1 MQVLEIH
8 NVRGGYIPELDIL
21 QGIDLVLNEGDVVGV
36 LGLNGSGKS
45 TLGKAIMN
53 MIPRREGEIKY
64 CGYPIMHLDTHQLA
78 QQGIAIMQQ
87 GGQVFGTM
95 SVWENLQLAFGDKK
109 NDGYV
114 AVLKEILPL
123 LARPKKELQHTM
135 ADKLSG
141 GQRHQ
146 LALAMTL
153 ARQPKLAILDEPSAG
168 LSPKSVEVMYQ
179 ILQQVRERL
188 GVTILLIEQNI
199 AKAIDFC
206 DRSILLAQGTI
217 AHEFI
222 DGTIANI
229 ERIMFNKNI
238 NFKTRL

>member
-53 MIPRREGEIKY
+53 MIPRREGEIRF
-64 CGYPIMHLDTHQLA
+64 CGQSITSLATHELA
-78 QQGIAIMQQ
+78 TRGIAIMQQ
-87 GGQVFGTM
+87 GGQVFNTM

-109 NDGYV
+109 NNEYV

-123 LARPKKELQHTM
+123 LARPKKELQRTM

-188 GVTILLIEQNI
+188 GVTMVLIEQNI

-206 DRSILLAQGTI
+206 DRSILLTQGTI
-217 AHEFI
+217 AHEFVGGSLP
-222 DGTIANI
+222 DV
-229 ERIMFNKNI
+229 EKIMFNK
-238 NFKTRL
+238 K

>member
-1 MQVLEIH
+1 MMQVLEIH

-78 QQGIAIMQQ
+78 QLGIAIMQQ

-109 NDGYV
+109 NDEYV

-123 LARPKKELQHTM
+123 LARPKKELQRTM

-179 ILQQVRERL
+179 ILQQVRARL
-188 GVTILLIEQNI
+188 GVTMVLIEQNI

-206 DRSILLAQGTI
+206 DRSILLSQGTI
-217 AHEFI
+217 AHKFI
-222 DGTIANI
+222 DGSITDG
-229 ERIMFNKNI
+229 ERIMFN
-238 NFKTRL
+238 T

>member
-1 MQVLEIH
+1 MMQVLEIH
-8 NVRGGYIPELDIL
+8 NLRGGYIPELDIL
-21 QGIDLVLNEGDVVGV
+21 QGIHLSLNEGEVVGV
-36 LGLNGSGKS
+36 IGRNGSGKS

-53 MIPRREGEIKY
+53 MIPCREGEIRF
-64 CGYPIMHLDTHQLA
+64 CGQSITSLATHELA
-78 QQGIAIMQQ
+78 MRGIAIMQQ
-87 GGQVFGTM
+87 GGQVFNTM
-95 SVWENLQLAFGDKK
+95 SVWENLQLAFGDK
-109 NDGYV
+109 NNEYV

-179 ILQQVRERL
+179 ILQQVRERM
-188 GVTILLIEQNI
+188 GVTMVLIEQNV

-217 AHEFI
+217 AHEFT
-222 DGTIANI
+222 DATLADI
-229 ERIMFNKNI
+229 EKIMFNK
-238 NFKTRL
+238 R

>member
-21 QGIDLVLNEGDVVGV
+21 QGIDLTLSEGDVVGV

-53 MIPRREGEIKY
+53 MIPRREGEIRF
-64 CGYPIMHLDTHQLA
+64 CGKSITSLTTHELA
-78 QQGIAIMQQ
+78 MQGIAIMQQ
-87 GGQVFGTM
+87 GGQVFNTM
-95 SVWENLQLAFGDKK
+95 SVWENLQLAFGDVQ
-109 NDGYV
+109 D
-114 AVLKEILPL
+114 KEYIAHLQEIVPL

-153 ARQPKLAILDEPSAG
+153 ARRPKLAILDEPSAG
-168 LSPKSVEVMYQ
+168 LSPKSVEEMYK
-179 ILQQVRERL
+179 ILQLVRERL

-217 AHEFI
+217 AHEFSN
-222 DGTIANI
+222 DTITDV
-229 ERIMFNKNI
+229 EKIMFNK
-238 NFKTRL
+238 KYEY

>member
-53 MIPRREGEIKY
+53 MIPRREGEICF
-64 CGYPIMHLDTHQLA
+64 CGKSITSLTTHELA
-78 QQGIAIMQQ
+78 MQGIAIMQQ
-87 GGQVFGTM
+87 GGQVFNTM

-109 NDGYV
+109 NDEYV

-123 LARPKKELQHTM
+123 LSRPKKELQRTM

-188 GVTILLIEQNI
+188 GVTMVLIEQNI

-222 DGTIANI
+222 NGFIADV
-229 ERIMFNKNI
+229 EKIMFNK
-238 NFKTRL
+238 

>member
-53 MIPRREGEIKY
+53 MIPRCEGEIRF
-64 CGYPIMHLDTHQLA
+64 CGQSITSLATHELA
-78 QQGIAIMQQ
+78 TRGIAIMQQ
-87 GGQVFGTM
+87 GGQVFNTM
-95 SVWENLQLAFGDKK
+95 SVWENLQLAFGDVQ
-109 NDGYV
+109 D
-114 AVLKEILPL
+114 KEYLAQLQEIVPL
-123 LARPKKELQHTM
+123 LARPKKELQHMM

-153 ARQPKLAILDEPSAG
+153 ARRPKLAILDEPSAG
-168 LSPKSVEVMYQ
+168 LSPKSVEEMYK
-179 ILQQVRERL
+179 ILQQVRECL

-199 AKAIDFC
+199 SKAIDFC
-206 DRSILLAQGTI
+206 DRSILLSQGTI

-222 DGTIANI
+222 SDDISEI
-229 ERIMFNKNI
+229 ESIMFNK
-238 NFKTRL
+238 

>member
-21 QGIDLVLNEGDVVGV
+21 QGIDLTLSEGDVVGV

-53 MIPRREGEIKY
+53 MIPRREGEIRF
-64 CGYPIMHLDTHQLA
+64 CGKSITSLTTHELA
-78 QQGIAIMQQ
+78 MQGIAIMQQ
-87 GGQVFGTM
+87 GGQVFNTM
-95 SVWENLQLAFGDKK
+95 SVWENLQLAFGDVQDKE
-109 NDGYV
+109 YI
-114 AVLKEILPL
+114 AQLKEIVPL

-153 ARQPKLAILDEPSAG
+153 ARRPKLAILDEPSAG

-179 ILQQVRERL
+179 ILQLVRERL

-206 DRSILLAQGTI
+206 DRSILLSQGTI

-222 DGTIANI
+222 DGSITDV
-229 ERIMFNKNI
+229 EKIMFNK
-238 NFKTRL
+238 K

>member
-1 MQVLEIH
+1 MMQVLEIH
-8 NVRGGYIPELDIL
+8 NLRGGYIPELDIL
-21 QGIDLVLNEGDVVGV
+21 QDIHLNLNEGEVVGV
-36 LGLNGSGKS
+36 IGLNGSGKS

-109 NDGYV
+109 NDEYV

-179 ILQQVRERL
+179 ILQQVRARL
-188 GVTILLIEQNI
+188 GVTMVLIEQNI

-217 AHEFI
+217 AYEFT
-222 DGTIANI
+222 DATLADI
-229 ERIMFNKNI
+229 EKIMFNK
-238 NFKTRL
+238 K

>member
-1 MQVLEIH
+1 MMQVLEIH
-8 NVRGGYIPELDIL
+8 NLRGGYIPELDIL
-21 QGIDLVLNEGDVVGV
+21 QDIHLNLNEGEVVGV
-36 LGLNGSGKS
+36 IGLNGSGKS

-109 NDGYV
+109 NDEYV
-114 AVLKEILPL
+114 TVLKEILPL

-168 LSPKSVEVMYQ
+168 LSPKSVEVMYP
-179 ILQQVRERL
+179 ILLQVRERL
-188 GVTILLIEQNI
+188 GVTMVLIEQNI

-217 AHEFI
+217 AHEFT
-222 DGTIANI
+222 DATLADI
-229 ERIMFNKNI
+229 EKIMFNQ
-238 NFKTRL
+238 R

>member
-1 MQVLEIH
+1 MMQVLEIH
-8 NVRGGYIPELDIL
+8 NLRGGYIPELDIL

-64 CGYPIMHLDTHQLA
+64 YGLPITHLNTHQLA

-109 NDGYV
+109 NNEYV

-123 LARPKKELQHTM
+123 LSRPKKELQRTM

-217 AHEFI
+217 AHEFT
-222 DGTIANI
+222 DATLEDI
-229 ERIMFNKNI
+229 EKIMFNK
-238 NFKTRL
+238 R

>member
-1 MQVLEIH
+1 MMQVLEIH
-8 NVRGGYIPELDIL
+8 NLRGGYIPELDIL
-21 QGIDLVLNEGDVVGV
+21 QDIHLSLNEGEVVGV
-36 LGLNGSGKS
+36 IGLNGSGKS

-64 CGYPIMHLDTHQLA
+64 YGSSITHLDTHQLA

-109 NDGYV
+109 NDEYV
-114 AVLKEILPL
+114 VVLKEILPL

-188 GVTILLIEQNI
+188 GVTMVLIEQNI

-217 AHEFI
+217 AHEFT
-222 DGTIANI
+222 DATLEDI
-229 ERIMFNKNI
+229 EKIMFNK
-238 NFKTRL
+238 R

>member
-8 NVRGGYIPELDIL
+8 NLRGGYIPELDIL

-64 CGYPIMHLDTHQLA
+64 YGLPITHLNTHQLA

-109 NDGYV
+109 NNEYV

-123 LARPKKELQHTM
+123 LSRPKKELQRTM

-217 AHEFI
+217 AHEFT
-222 DGTIANI
+222 DATLEDI
-229 ERIMFNKNI
+229 EKIMFNK
-238 NFKTRL
+238 R

>member
-1 MQVLEIH
+1 MMQVLEIH
-8 NVRGGYIPELDIL
+8 NLRGGYIPELDIL
-21 QGIDLVLNEGDVVGV
+21 QDIHLNLNEGEVVGV
-36 LGLNGSGKS
+36 IGLNGSGKS

-53 MIPRREGEIKY
+53 MIPRREGEIRF
-64 CGYPIMHLDTHQLA
+64 CGQSITSLATHELA
-78 QQGIAIMQQ
+78 THGIAIMQQ
-87 GGQVFGTM
+87 GGQVFNTM
-95 SVWENLQLAFGDKK
+95 SVWENLQLAFGDVQDKE
-109 NDGYV
+109 YI
-114 AVLKEILPL
+114 AQLKEIVPL

-153 ARQPKLAILDEPSAG
+153 ARRPKLAILDEPSAG
-168 LSPKSVEVMYQ
+168 LSPKAVDEMYA

-206 DRSILLAQGTI
+206 DRSILLSQGTI

-222 DGTIANI
+222 DGSITDV
-229 ERIMFNKNI
+229 EKIMFNK
-238 NFKTRL
+238 

>member
-1 MQVLEIH
+1 MMQVLEIH
-8 NVRGGYIPELDIL
+8 NLRGGYIPELDIL
-21 QGIDLVLNEGDVVGV
+21 QGIHLSLNEGEVVGV
-36 LGLNGSGKS
+36 IGLNGSGKS

-53 MIPRREGEIKY
+53 MIPRREGEIRF
-64 CGYPIMHLDTHQLA
+64 CGKSITSLTTHELA
-78 QQGIAIMQQ
+78 MQGIAIMQQ
-87 GGQVFGTM
+87 GGQVFNTM
-95 SVWENLQLAFGDKK
+95 SVWENLQLAFGDVQ
-109 NDGYV
+109 DREYI
-114 AVLKEILPL
+114 AQLQEIVPL

-153 ARQPKLAILDEPSAG
+153 ARRPKLAILDEPSAG
-168 LSPKSVEVMYQ
+168 LSPKAVDEMYA

-206 DRSILLAQGTI
+206 DRSILLSQGTI

-222 DGTIANI
+222 DGTLADV
-229 ERIMFNKNI
+229 EKIMFNK
-238 NFKTRL
+238 

>member
-1 MQVLEIH
+1 MMQVLEIH
-8 NVRGGYIPELDIL
+8 NLRGGYIPELDIL
-21 QGIDLVLNEGDVVGV
+21 QDIHLNLNEGEVVGV
-36 LGLNGSGKS
+36 IGLNGSGKS

-53 MIPRREGEIKY
+53 MIPCREGEIKY
-64 CGYPIMHLDTHQLA
+64 YGYPIMHLDTHQLA

-109 NDGYV
+109 NDEYV

-123 LARPKKELQHTM
+123 LARPKKELQRTM

-188 GVTILLIEQNI
+188 GVTMVLIEQNI

-217 AHEFI
+217 AHEFT
-222 DGTIANI
+222 DATLEDI
-229 ERIMFNKNI
+229 EKIMFNK
-238 NFKTRL
+238 R

>member
-1 MQVLEIH
+1 MMQMLEIH
-8 NVRGGYIPELDIL
+8 NLRGGYIPELDIL
-21 QGIDLVLNEGDVVGV
+21 QGIHLSLNEGEVVGV
-36 LGLNGSGKS
+36 IGLNGSGKS

-53 MIPRREGEIKY
+53 MIPRREGEIRF
-64 CGYPIMHLDTHQLA
+64 CGQSITSLATHELA
-78 QQGIAIMQQ
+78 TRGIAIMQQ
-87 GGQVFGTM
+87 GGQVFNTM

-109 NDGYV
+109 NNEYV
-114 AVLKEILPL
+114 VVLKEILPL

-153 ARQPKLAILDEPSAG
+153 ARRPKLAILDEPSAG

-179 ILQQVRERL
+179 ILQLVRERL

-206 DRSILLAQGTI
+206 DRSILLSQGTI

-222 DGTIANI
+222 DGSITDV
-229 ERIMFNKNI
+229 EKIMFNK
-238 NFKTRL
+238 K

>member
-1 MQVLEIH
+1 MMQVLEIH
-8 NVRGGYIPELDIL
+8 NLRGGYIPELDIL
-21 QGIDLVLNEGDVVGV
+21 QGIHLSLNEGEVVGV
-36 LGLNGSGKS
+36 IGLNGSGKS

-53 MIPRREGEIKY
+53 MIPRREGEIRF
-64 CGYPIMHLDTHQLA
+64 CGQSITSLATHELA
-78 QQGIAIMQQ
+78 TRGIAIMQQ
-87 GGQVFGTM
+87 GGQVFNTM

-109 NDGYV
+109 NNEYV
-114 AVLKEILPL
+114 VVLKEILPL

-153 ARQPKLAILDEPSAG
+153 ARRPKLAILDEPSAG

-179 ILQQVRERL
+179 ILQLVRERL

-206 DRSILLAQGTI
+206 DRSILLSQGTI

-222 DGTIANI
+222 DGSITDV
-229 ERIMFNKNI
+229 EKIMFNK
-238 NFKTRL
+238 K

>member
-1 MQVLEIH
+1 MMQVLEIH
-8 NVRGGYIPELDIL
+8 NLRGGYIPELDIL
-21 QGIDLVLNEGDVVGV
+21 QGIHLSLNEGEVVGV
-36 LGLNGSGKS
+36 IGLNGSGKS
-45 TLGKAIMN
+45 TLGKAVMN
-53 MIPRREGEIKY
+53 MIPRREGEIRF
-64 CGYPIMHLDTHQLA
+64 CGKSITSLTTHELA
-78 QQGIAIMQQ
+78 MQGIAIMQQ
-87 GGQVFGTM
+87 GGQVFTTM

-109 NDGYV
+109 NDEYV

-188 GVTILLIEQNI
+188 GVTMVLIEQNI

-206 DRSILLAQGTI
+206 DCSILLAQGTI
-217 AHEFI
+217 AHEFT
-222 DGTIANI
+222 DATLADI
-229 ERIMFNKNI
+229 EKIMFNK
-238 NFKTRL
+238 R